1 MLLVVVLA
9 EEKIGGAEIETG
21 IGLAIAVEIEEGIRT
36 PSEQGARKGSSNPG

>member
-21 IGLAIAVEIEEGIRT
+21 IEIEIEGGIRT
-36 PSEQGARKGSSNPG
+36 PSEQGERKGSSNPG